1 MAAND
6 FDLIV
11 FDWDGTV
18 VDSAGLIAQCI
29 LDAADAAGAPRPS
42 LDDARHV
49 IGLGL
54 DDALA
59 YCFPG
64 VAHGVLLDVVAHY
77 KRIFVGRDAGGV
89 IQPFSGA
96 RDLLGWLSIR
106 GSGLAV
112 ATGKSRAGLDR
123 QFGTTGLGPLF
134 HGSRCA
140 DETHPKPH
148 PAMLLEL
155 MDEFSVNPSRTLMIG
170 DTSHDRLMAES
181 AGTAFV
187 GVTFGAHP
195 REALH
200 GPATRILCD
209 DYGQLDRW
217 LRTHEPVA
225 AL

>member
-1 MAAND
+1 MSAAHY
-6 FDLIV
+6 DLIV

-18 VDSAGLIAQCI
+18 VDSAGMIAQCI
-29 LDAADAAGAPRPS
+29 LDAADAAGAPRPT
-42 LDDARHV
+42 LDNARHV

-64 VAHGVLLDVVAHY
+64 QPGAVLQSVVEHY
-77 KRIFVGRDAGGV
+77 KRLFLSRDAHGQ
-89 IQPFSGA
+89 IQPFDGA
-96 RDLLGWLSIR
+96 RDLLGWLSGC

-155 MDEFSVNPSRTLMIG
+155 MDEFGSMPARTLMIG

-187 GVTFGAHP
+187 GVSFGAHP
-195 REALH
+195 VEALR
-200 GPATRILCD
+200 GTATRICVD
-209 DYGQLDRW
+209 DWAQLARH
-217 LRTHEPVA
+217 LRPA
-225 AL
+225 D

>member
-1 MAAND
+1 MSAAQ

-18 VDSAGLIAQCI
+18 VDSAGMIAQCI
-29 LDAADAAGAPRPS
+29 LDAADAAGALRPS

-64 VAHGVLLDVVAHY
+64 EPRPVLQGVVEHY
-77 KRIFVGRDAGGV
+77 KRLFLSRDAYGQ
-89 IQPFSGA
+89 IQPFDGA
-96 RDLLGWLSIR
+96 RDLLGWLSTC
-106 GSGLAV
+106 GAGLAV

-155 MDEFSVNPSRTLMIG
+155 MDEFGSTPARTLMIG

-187 GVTFGAHP
+187 GVSFGAHP
-195 REALH
+195 VEALR
-200 GPATRILCD
+200 GPATRLCVD
-209 DYGQLDRW
+209 DWAQLAHH
-217 LRTHEPVA
+217 LRPAE
-225 AL
+225 

>member
-1 MAAND
+1 MTRSSQ

-18 VDSAGLIAQCI
+18 VDSAGMIAQCI
-29 LDAADAAGAPRPS
+29 LDAADAAGAPRPT
-42 LDDARHV
+42 LDIARHV

-64 VAHGVLLDVVAHY
+64 QPNAVLQGVVEHY
-77 KRIFVGRDAGGV
+77 KRLFLSRDAHGQ
-89 IQPFSGA
+89 IQPFAGA
-96 RDLLGWLSIR
+96 RDLLAWLS
-106 GSGLAV
+106 GCGAGLAV
-112 ATGKSRAGLDR
+112 ATGKSRAGLAR

-155 MDEFSVNPSRTLMIG
+155 MDEFGATPDRTLMIG

-195 REALH
+195 LAALH
-200 GPATRILCD
+200 GPATLCCCD
-209 DYGQLDRW
+209 DWTQLDNWMR
-217 LRTHEPVA
+217 PA
-225 AL
+225 S

>member
-1 MAAND
+1 MSAAHY
-6 FDLIV
+6 DLIV

-18 VDSAGLIAQCI
+18 VDSAGMIAQCI

-42 LDDARHV
+42 LDAARHV

-59 YCFPG
+59 HCFPG
-64 VAHGVLLDVVAHY
+64 QAQAVLHGVVEHY
-77 KRIFVGRDAGGV
+77 KRLFLSRDAHGQ
-89 IQPFSGA
+89 IQPFAGA
-96 RDLLGWLSIR
+96 RDTLAWLS
-106 GSGLAV
+106 GCGAGLAV
-112 ATGKSRAGLDR
+112 ATGKSRAGLAR

-140 DETHPKPH
+140 DEAHPKPH

-155 MDEFSVNPSRTLMIG
+155 MDEFGAAADRTLMIG

-195 REALH
+195 PEALH
-200 GPATRILCD
+200 GPATLRCCD
-209 DYGQLDRW
+209 NWTQLDGF
-217 LRTHEPVA
+217 LRPSH
-225 AL
+225 

>member
-1 MAAND
+1 MSATH
-6 FDLIV
+6 FDLVV

-42 LDDARHV
+42 LESARHV

-64 VAHGVLLDVVAHY
+64 QPREVLQGVVEHY
-77 KRIFVGRDAGGV
+77 KRLFLSRDAHGEV
-89 IQPFSGA
+89 QPFHGA
-96 RDLLGWLSIR
+96 RELLAWLS
-106 GSGLAV
+106 GCGAGLAV
-112 ATGKSRAGLDR
+112 ATGKSRAGLAR
-123 QFGTTGLGPLF
+123 QFVTTGLGPLF

-155 MDEFSVNPSRTLMIG
+155 MDEFGCTPDRTLMIG
-170 DTSHDRLMAES
+170 DTSHDRGMAES

-195 REALH
+195 VDALH
-200 GPATRILCD
+200 GPATLHCCD
-209 DYGQLDRW
+209 DWAELAGF
-217 LRTHEPVA
+217 LRPPP
-225 AL
+225 

>member
-1 MAAND
+1 MSAAH

-18 VDSAGLIAQCI
+18 VDSAGMIAQCI
-29 LDAADAAGAPRPS
+29 LDAAEAAGAPQPA
-42 LDDARHV
+42 LEDARHV

-54 DDALA
+54 EDALA

-64 VAHGVLLDVVAHY
+64 QPRAVLQGVVEHY
-77 KRIFVGRDAGGV
+77 KRLFLSRDAHGQ
-89 IQPFSGA
+89 IQPFHGA
-96 RDLLGWLSIR
+96 RDLLHWLS
-106 GSGLAV
+106 GCGAGLAV

-155 MDEFSVNPSRTLMIG
+155 MDEFGCAPDRTLMIG

-181 AGTAFV
+181 AGTAFI

-195 REALH
+195 VDALH
-200 GPATRILCD
+200 GPATRLCCD
-209 DYGQLDRW
+209 DWAQLAGF
-217 LRTHEPVA
+217 LRPIR
-225 AL
+225 

>member
-1 MAAND
+1 MSAAHY
-6 FDLIV
+6 DLIV

-18 VDSAGLIAQCI
+18 VDSAGMIAQCI
-29 LDAADAAGAPRPS
+29 LDAADAAGAVRPT
-42 LDDARHV
+42 LDTARHV

-59 YCFPG
+59 HCFPG
-64 VAHGVLLDVVAHY
+64 APRSVLLDVVEHY
-77 KRIFVGRDAGGV
+77 KRLFLSRDAHGQ
-89 IQPFSGA
+89 IQPFPDA
-96 RDLLGWLSIR
+96 RELLAWLS
-106 GSGLAV
+106 GCGAGLAV
-112 ATGKSRAGLDR
+112 ATGKSRAGLAR

-155 MDEFSVNPSRTLMIG
+155 MDEFGATPDRTLMIG

-195 REALH
+195 VEALH
-200 GPATRILCD
+200 GPATRLCCD
-209 DYGQLDRW
+209 DWAQLERF
-217 LRTHEPVA
+217 LKPAE
-225 AL
+225 

>member
-1 MAAND
+1 MAAASY
-6 FDLIV
+6 DLIV

-18 VDSAGLIAQCI
+18 VDSAGMIAQCI
-29 LDAADAAGAPRPS
+29 VDAADAAGAPRPT
-42 LDDARHV
+42 LDTARHV

-64 VAHGVLLDVVAHY
+64 QPRAVLQGVVEHY
-77 KRIFVGRDAGGV
+77 KRLFLSRDAHGQ
-89 IQPFSGA
+89 IQPFAGA
-96 RDLLGWLSIR
+96 RELLAWLSTC
-106 GSGLAV
+106 GAGLAV
-112 ATGKSRAGLDR
+112 ATGKSRAGLAR

-155 MDEFSVNPSRTLMIG
+155 MDEFGALPARTLMVG

-181 AGTAFV
+181 AGTGFV

-195 REALH
+195 LAALQ
-200 GPATRILCD
+200 GPATLCCCD
-209 DYGQLDRW
+209 DWAQLEHW
-217 LRTHEPVA
+217 LRPA
-225 AL
+225 D